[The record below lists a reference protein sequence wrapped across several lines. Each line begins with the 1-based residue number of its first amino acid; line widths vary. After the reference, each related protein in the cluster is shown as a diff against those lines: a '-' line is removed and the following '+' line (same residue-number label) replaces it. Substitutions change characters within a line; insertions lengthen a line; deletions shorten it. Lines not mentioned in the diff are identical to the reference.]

1 MKKIVFGITSL
12 RPGGA
17 ERVLIDIVNHF
28 KNDYDISTVGGWVV
42 EKFERI
48 PDEGDSFR
56 YENLRVVVT
65 KRDSRHVNEITVEVL
80 EPQPAEDE

>member
-28 KNDYDISTVGGWVV
+28 KNDYDITIFSIYGDGEF
-42 EKFERI
+42 EKQL
-48 PDEGDSFR
+48 DEKIHFQSLYPHTYDS
-56 YENLRVVVT
+56 YP
-65 KRDSRHVNEITVEVL
+65 K
-80 EPQPAEDE
+80 